1 MTKDILKILSDSTK
15 ERIEFQKRQVSL
27 AEIKCRA
34 QQAKSRS
41 SFLKAL
47 NERRMSCICEVKK
60 ASPSKGLIARNFP
73 YLKIAKEY
81 EEAGASAISVLT
93 EPKYFLGNDKF
104 LAEISEEVRVPVLRK
119 DFTIDEYMIY
129 QAKVLGASAVLLIVS
144 LLDEAELKS
153 YRQLSESLGMDA
165 LVETHSKAEID
176 VALKSGAKIIGVNN
190 RNLKNFDVDQAKS
203 TVLRKFVPAEVI
215 FVSESGIKTSADV
228 KKLKDYNVDAVLI
241 GETMMKSR
249 DKKAALKELGFEAK
263 I

>member
-153 YRQLSESLGMDA
+153 YRQLSENVGMDA
-165 LVETHSKAEID
+165 LVEAHSKAEIE
-176 VALKSGAKIIGVNN
+176 VALKAGAKIIGVNN
-190 RNLKNFDVDQAKS
+190 RNLKNFDVDPTNS
-203 TVLRKFVPAEVI
+203 TMLRKFVPSDVI
-215 FVSESGIKTSADV
+215 FVSESGIKTADDV
-228 KKLKDYNVDAVLI
+228 KALKDSCVDAVLI
-241 GETMMKSR
+241 GETMMRSC
-249 DKKAALKELGFEAK
+249 DKKATLKELGFEAK

>member
-1 MTKDILKILSDSTK
+1 MTEDILKILSDSTK

-27 AEIKCRA
+27 EEMKRRA
-34 QQAKSRS
+34 QHAKSRS

-47 NERRMSCICEVKK
+47 NEQRMSCICEVKK
-60 ASPSKGLIARNFP
+60 ASPSKGLIARDFP

-93 EPKYFLGNDKF
+93 EPKYFLEDDKF
-104 LAEISEEVRVPVLRK
+104 LAEISEEARVPVLRK

-153 YRQLSESLGMDA
+153 YRQLSENLGMDA
-165 LVETHSKAEID
+165 LVEAHSKAEIE

-190 RNLKNFDVDQAKS
+190 RNLKNFDVDPTNS
-203 TVLRKFVPAEVI
+203 TMLRKFVPSDVI
-215 FVSESGIKTSADV
+215 FVSESGIKTSDDV
-228 KKLKDYNVDAVLI
+228 KALKDSCVDAVLI

-249 DKKAALKELGFEAK
+249 DKKATLKELGFEAK

>member
-1 MTKDILKILSDSTK
+1 M
-15 ERIEFQKRQVSL
+15 
-27 AEIKCRA
+27 
-34 QQAKSRS
+34 
-41 SFLKAL
+41 
-47 NERRMSCICEVKK
+47 
-60 ASPSKGLIARNFP
+60 
-73 YLKIAKEY
+73 
-81 EEAGASAISVLT
+81 
-93 EPKYFLGNDKF
+93 GNDKF

-215 FVSESGIKTSADV
+215 LFQKAE
-228 KKLKDYNVDAVLI
+228 LKRRQ
-241 GETMMKSR
+241 MSR
-249 DKKAALKELGFEAK
+249 N
-263 I
+263 

>member
-104 LAEISEEVRVPVLRK
+104 LSEISEEVRVPVLRK

-153 YRQLSESLGMDA
+153 YRQLSENLGMDA
-165 LVETHSKAEID
+165 LVEAHSKAEIE
-176 VALKSGAKIIGVNN
+176 VALKAGAKIIGVNN
-190 RNLKNFDVDQAKS
+190 RNLKNFDVDPTNS
-203 TVLRKFVPAEVI
+203 TMLRNFVPSDVI
-215 FVSESGIKTSADV
+215 FVSESGIKTADDV
-228 KKLKDYNVDAVLI
+228 KALKDSCVDAVLI
-241 GETMMKSR
+241 GETMMRSC
-249 DKKAALKELGFEAK
+249 DKKATLKELGFEAK

>member
-1 MTKDILKILSDSTK
+1 MTEDILKILADSTK

-27 AEIKCRA
+27 TEMKHRA
-34 QQAKSRS
+34 LHSRS
-41 SFLKAL
+41 QGSFFSAL
-47 NERRMSCICEVKK
+47 NKKGLSCICEVKK
-60 ASPSKGLIARNFP
+60 ASPSRGVIAEDFP

-81 EEAGASAISVLT
+81 EEAGANAISVLT
-93 EPKYFLGNDKF
+93 EPKYFLGDDGFIEK
-104 LAEISEEVRVPVLRK
+104 ISEEVRLPVLRK

-153 YRQLSESLGMDA
+153 YRELSESLEMDA
-165 LVETHSKAEID
+165 LVEAHSKAEIE

-190 RNLKNFDVDQAKS
+190 RNLNNFDVDPANS
-203 TVLRKFVPAEVI
+203 TRLRKFVPSDVI
-215 FVSESGIKTSADV
+215 FVSESGIKTSGDV
-228 KKLKDYNVDAVLI
+228 KALKESCVDAVLI

-249 DKKAALKELGFEAK
+249 DKKATLKELGFEVK

>member
-1 MTKDILKILSDSTK
+1 MTEDILKILADSTK
-15 ERIEFQKRQVSL
+15 ERIEFQKRQISL
-27 AEIKCRA
+27 KEMKHKA
-34 QQAKSRS
+34 QHAKSRS
-41 SFLKAL
+41 SFLKTL
-47 NERRMSCICEVKK
+47 NEQKMSCICEVKK
-60 ASPSKGLIARNFP
+60 ASPSKGLIARDFP
-73 YLKIAKEY
+73 Y
-81 EEAGASAISVLT
+81 LT

>member
-1 MTKDILKILSDSTK
+1 MTEDILKILADSTK
-15 ERIEFQKRQVSL
+15 ERIEFQKRQISL
-27 AEIKCRA
+27 KEMKHKA

-60 ASPSKGLIARNFP
+60 ASPSKGLIARDFP

-153 YRQLSESLGMDA
+153 YRQLSENLGMDA
-165 LVETHSKAEID
+165 LVEAHSKAEIE
-176 VALKSGAKIIGVNN
+176 VALKAGAKIIGVNN
-190 RNLKNFDVDQAKS
+190 RNLKNFDVDPTNS
-203 TVLRKFVPAEVI
+203 TMLRKFVPSDVI
-215 FVSESGIKTSADV
+215 FVSESGIKTADDV
-228 KKLKDYNVDAVLI
+228 KALKDSCVDAVLI
-241 GETMMKSR
+241 GETMMRSC
-249 DKKAALKELGFEAK
+249 DKKATLKELGFEAK

>member
-1 MTKDILKILSDSTK
+1 
-15 ERIEFQKRQVSL
+15 
-27 AEIKCRA
+27 
-34 QQAKSRS
+34 
-41 SFLKAL
+41 
-47 NERRMSCICEVKK
+47 MSCICEVKK
-60 ASPSKGLIARNFP
+60 ASPSKGLIARDFP

-203 TVLRKFVPAEVI
+203 TVLRKFVPEEVI

>member
-1 MTKDILKILSDSTK
+1 MTEDILKILADSTK
-15 ERIEFQKRQVSL
+15 ERIEFQKRQISL
-27 AEIKCRA
+27 KEMKHKA

-153 YRQLSESLGMDA
+153 YRQLSENLGMDA
-165 LVETHSKAEID
+165 LVEAHSKAEIE
-176 VALKSGAKIIGVNN
+176 VALKAGAKIIGVNN
-190 RNLKNFDVDQAKS
+190 RNLKNFDVDPTNS
-203 TVLRKFVPAEVI
+203 TMLRKFVPSDVI
-215 FVSESGIKTSADV
+215 FVSESGIKTADDV
-228 KKLKDYNVDAVLI
+228 KALKDSCVDAVLI
-241 GETMMKSR
+241 GETMMRSC
-249 DKKAALKELGFEAK
+249 DKKATLKELGFEAK

>member
-1 MTKDILKILSDSTK
+1 MTEDILKILADSTK
-15 ERIEFQKRQVSL
+15 ERIEFQKRQISL
-27 AEIKCRA
+27 KEMKHKA
-34 QQAKSRS
+34 QHAKSRS
-41 SFLKAL
+41 SFLKTL
-47 NERRMSCICEVKK
+47 NEQKMSCICEVKK
-60 ASPSKGLIARNFP
+60 ASPSKGLIARDFP

-81 EEAGASAISVLT
+81 EEAGASAIS
-93 EPKYFLGNDKF
+93 
-104 LAEISEEVRVPVLRK
+104 VLRK

>member
-1 MTKDILKILSDSTK
+1 MG
-15 ERIEFQKRQVSL
+15 
-27 AEIKCRA
+27 AAA
-34 QQAKSRS
+34 QHGVELR
-41 SFLKAL
+41 
-47 NERRMSCICEVKK
+47 
-60 ASPSKGLIARNFP
+60 PGDFP

-215 FVSESGIKTSADV
+215 LVSESGIKTSADV

>member
-1 MTKDILKILSDSTK
+1 MTEDILKILADSTK
-15 ERIEFQKRQVSL
+15 ERIEFQKRQISFK
-27 AEIKCRA
+27 EMKHKA
-34 QQAKSRS
+34 QHAKSRS
-41 SFLKAL
+41 SFLKTL
-47 NERRMSCICEVKK
+47 NEQKMSCICEVKK
-60 ASPSKGLIARNFP
+60 ASPSKGLIARDFP

>member
-153 YRQLSESLGMDA
+153 YRQLSENLGMDA
-165 LVETHSKAEID
+165 LVEAHSKAEIE

-190 RNLKNFDVDQAKS
+190 RNLKNFDVDPTNS
-203 TVLRKFVPAEVI
+203 TMLRKFVPSDVI
-215 FVSESGIKTSADV
+215 FVSESGIKTADDV
-228 KKLKDYNVDAVLI
+228 KALKDSCVDAVLI
-241 GETMMKSR
+241 GETMMRSC
-249 DKKAALKELGFEAK
+249 DKKSALKELGFEEK

>member
-1 MTKDILKILSDSTK
+1 MKHK
-15 ERIEFQKRQVSL
+15 
-27 AEIKCRA
+27 A
-34 QQAKSRS
+34 QHAKSRS
-41 SFLKAL
+41 SFLKTL
-47 NERRMSCICEVKK
+47 NEQKMSCICEVKK
-60 ASPSKGLIARNFP
+60 LLLQKDWLQGIFRIWKLPKSMKKQVRAQFP
-73 YLKIAKEY
+73 FWLSQNI
-81 EEAGASAISVLT
+81 
-93 EPKYFLGNDKF
+93 LGNDKF

-263 I
+263 IWASWKFAVWKRKQTLK

>member
-1 MTKDILKILSDSTK
+1 MI
-15 ERIEFQKRQVSL
+15 
-27 AEIKCRA
+27 
-34 QQAKSRS
+34 SR
-41 SFLKAL
+41 
-47 NERRMSCICEVKK
+47 
-60 ASPSKGLIARNFP
+60 
-73 YLKIAKEY
+73 
-81 EEAGASAISVLT
+81 
-93 EPKYFLGNDKF
+93 
-104 LAEISEEVRVPVLRK
+104 
-119 DFTIDEYMIY
+119 
-129 QAKVLGASAVLLIVS
+129 
-144 LLDEAELKS
+144 
-153 YRQLSESLGMDA
+153 LSESLGMDA

>member
-1 MTKDILKILSDSTK
+1 MTEDILKILADSTK

-34 QQAKSRS
+34 QQSKSRS

-47 NERRMSCICEVKK
+47 NEQGLSCICEVKK
-60 ASPSKGLIARNFP
+60 ASPSKGVIARNFP

-153 YRQLSESLGMDA
+153 YRELSESLGMDA
-165 LVETHSKAEID
+165 FVEAHSKAEID

-190 RNLKNFDVDQAKS
+190 RNLENFSVDPTNS
-203 TVLRKFVPAEVI
+203 TMLRKFVPSDVI
-215 FVSESGIKTSADV
+215 FISESGIKRAEDV
-228 KKLKDYNVDAVLI
+228 RKLKDFCVDAVLI

>member
-1 MTKDILKILSDSTK
+1 MTEDILKILADSTK
-15 ERIEFQKRQVSL
+15 ERIEFQKRQISL
-27 AEIKCRA
+27 KEMKHKA
-34 QQAKSRS
+34 QHAKSRS
-41 SFLKAL
+41 SFLKTL
-47 NERRMSCICEVKK
+47 NEQKMSCICEVKK
-60 ASPSKGLIARNFP
+60 ASPSKGLIARDFP

-129 QAKVLGASAVLLIVS
+129 QAKVLG
-144 LLDEAELKS
+144 

-190 RNLKNFDVDQAKS
+190 RNLKNFDVDQEKS

-249 DKKAALKELGFEAK
+249 DKKAALKELGFEVK

>member
-153 YRQLSESLGMDA
+153 YRQLSENLGMDA
-165 LVETHSKAEID
+165 LVEAHSKAEIE
-176 VALKSGAKIIGVNN
+176 VALKAGAKIIGVNN
-190 RNLKNFDVDQAKS
+190 RNLKNFDVDPTNS
-203 TVLRKFVPAEVI
+203 TMLRKFVPSDVI
-215 FVSESGIKTSADV
+215 FVSESGIKTADDV
-228 KKLKDYNVDAVLI
+228 KALKDSCVDAVLI
-241 GETMMKSR
+241 GETMMRSC
-249 DKKAALKELGFEAK
+249 DKKATLKELGFEAK

>member
-1 MTKDILKILSDSTK
+1 MTEDILKILADSTK
-15 ERIEFQKRQVSL
+15 ERIEFQKRQISL
-27 AEIKCRA
+27 KEMKHKA
-34 QQAKSRS
+34 QYAKSRS
-41 SFLKAL
+41 SFLKTL
-47 NERRMSCICEVKK
+47 NEQKMSCICEVKK
-60 ASPSKGLIARNFP
+60 ASPSKGLIARDFP

-93 EPKYFLGNDKF
+93 EPKYFFGNDKF

-241 GETMMKSR
+241 GETVMKSR

>member
-1 MTKDILKILSDSTK
+1 MTEDILKILADSTK
-15 ERIEFQKRQVSL
+15 ERIEFQKRQISL
-27 AEIKCRA
+27 KEMKHKA
-34 QQAKSRS
+34 QHAKSRS
-41 SFLKAL
+41 SFLKTL
-47 NERRMSCICEVKK
+47 NEQKMSCICEVKK
-60 ASPSKGLIARNFP
+60 ASPSKGLIARDFP

-129 QAKVLGASAVLLIVS
+129 QAKVLAVLLIVS

>member
-60 ASPSKGLIARNFP
+60 ASPSKGLIARDFP

-249 DKKAALKELGFEAK
+249 DKKAALKELGFEVK

>member
-41 SFLKAL
+41 SFLKTL
-47 NERRMSCICEVKK
+47 NEQKMSCICEVKK

-153 YRQLSESLGMDA
+153 YRQLSENLGMDA
-165 LVETHSKAEID
+165 LVEAHSKAEIE

-190 RNLKNFDVDQAKS
+190 RNLKNFDVDPTNS
-203 TVLRKFVPAEVI
+203 TMLRKFVPSDVI
-215 FVSESGIKTSADV
+215 FVSESGIKTADDV
-228 KKLKDYNVDAVLI
+228 KALKDSCVDAVLI
-241 GETMMKSR
+241 GETMMRSC
-249 DKKAALKELGFEAK
+249 DKKSALKELGFEEK